1 MKSNGGEVFRGWAIG
16 CSSKRGTSSADSVL
30 LQLAI
35 YIVSPSSPLFFP
47 ILHTLLSASFLPQHP
62 RDPSMILSHRLTL
75 AMAIV
80 RFINGMI
87 DPLQTSVYARPIAL
101 LARQLGIPAA
111 LVSLRHQATH
121 EDLPSLTVLRGAVE
135 QCIEYLRTEA
145 FWPLIAD
152 LAADG
157 GGEQAAASELQV
169 AMADA
174 RRRRRDKLAS
184 KVDALIRSYKKAIKA
199 HYIETARKRPAEG
212 ASSSSRN
219 SSHEIRQIFRD
230 FEDLIEQKTRQERDE
245 DAEESEMVQILV
257 ECLSRSGALV
267 PNSKK

>member
-1 MKSNGGEVFRGWAIG
+1 M
-16 CSSKRGTSSADSVL
+16 L
-30 LQLAI
+30 LQLSI
-35 YIVSPSSPLFFP
+35 YIASPSSPLFFP
-47 ILHTLLSASFLPQHP
+47 ILHTLLSASLLPQP
-62 RDPSMILSHRLTL
+62 PQDASMILSHRLTL

-184 KVDALIRSYKKAIKA
+184 KVDTLIRSYKKAIKA

-212 ASSSSRN
+212 ASSSSSRN